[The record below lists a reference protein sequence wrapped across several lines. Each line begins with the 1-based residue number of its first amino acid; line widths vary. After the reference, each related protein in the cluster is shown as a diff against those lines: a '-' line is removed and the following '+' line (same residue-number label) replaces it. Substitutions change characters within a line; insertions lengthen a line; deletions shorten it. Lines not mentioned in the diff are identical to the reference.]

1 MIKLGSRGSP
11 LALTQSRHVAGLLA
25 GTQGADI
32 DQFPIQSFMTSGDK
46 IQGRL
51 QDQGGKGLFTKE
63 LDQALLDG
71 RIDAAIHSMKD
82 LPTRMPPGIVLACV
96 AVILLGGGSFAGT
109 KPTAL
114 AYFDDSVSG
123 LDIGA
128 PVKFRGVTI
137 GKVAQVLLRTAEQA
151 TGDYSVPVV
160 MEFAPDLLTR
170 RGLDQ
175 ALLDQ
180 QGLRGSIEKGLRAKL
195 QQQSVITGVLYVE
208 LDYFP
213 DTPARLHD
221 TKGVN
226 AEIPTLPSN
235 LGALTKAVSQ
245 TLDQLSRVDFVA
257 ITRKVD
263 AILGRIDQGAAQ
275 IEFGR
280 INGNLVKASDNIAR
294 LTGDPAVTKAVEDFS
309 AAMRSVDALVKRLN
323 ARVDPV
329 AEDIQ
334 AMAGAGRKA
343 LENLNTT
350 AENLRGLTKPGSTMR
365 RDLDQALAD
374 VAEAAQA
381 IRSLADFI
389 ERNPET
395 IIQGRRKSAPTL
407 LEVKP
412 ASTEE
417 GAK

>member
-1 MIKLGSRGSP
+1 MRRSANKTLIG
-11 LALTQSRHVAGLLA
+11 AFVAG
-25 GTQGADI
+25 
-32 DQFPIQSFMTSGDK
+32 
-46 IQGRL
+46 
-51 QDQGGKGLFTKE
+51 GL
-63 LDQALLDG
+63 
-71 RIDAAIHSMKD
+71 
-82 LPTRMPPGIVLACV
+82 VLGCV
-96 AVILLGGGSFAGT
+96 AVILLGGGSFSGT

-137 GKVAQVLLRTAEQA
+137 GKVSQVLLRTAEQTA
-151 TGDYSVPVV
+151 ADYSVPVV

-175 ALLDQ
+175 ALLDKT
-180 QGLRGSIEKGLRAKL
+180 GLRGSIEKGLRAKL

-208 LDYFP
+208 LDYLP
-213 DTPARLHD
+213 DTPVRLHD
-221 TKGVN
+221 AKGVN

-275 IEFGR
+275 IEFGK

-294 LTGDPAVTKAVEDFS
+294 LTGDPAVTKAVADFA
-309 AAMRSVDALVKRLN
+309 AAMRSVDALVQRLN
-323 ARVDPV
+323 AKVDPL
-329 AEDIQ
+329 AEDFQ

-350 AENLRGLTKPGSTMR
+350 AENLRGLTKPGSTTR
-365 RDLDQALAD
+365 RDLEQALAD

-395 IIQGRRKSAPTL
+395 IIQGRRKGPAVT
-407 LEVKP
+407 LEVKTPPQEEP
-412 ASTEE
+412 A
-417 GAK
+417 K

>member
-1 MIKLGSRGSP
+1 MRRSANKTLIG
-11 LALTQSRHVAGLLA
+11 AFVAG
-25 GTQGADI
+25 
-32 DQFPIQSFMTSGDK
+32 
-46 IQGRL
+46 
-51 QDQGGKGLFTKE
+51 
-63 LDQALLDG
+63 
-71 RIDAAIHSMKD
+71 
-82 LPTRMPPGIVLACV
+82 GIVLCCV
-96 AVILLGGGSFAGT
+96 AVVLLGGGAFSGV
-109 KPTAL
+109 KPSAV

-128 PVKFRGVTI
+128 PIKFRGVTI
-137 GKVAQVLLRTAEQA
+137 GKVSQVLLRTAEQA
-151 TGDYSVPVV
+151 PADYSVPVV

-175 ALLDQ
+175 ALLDKA
-180 QGLRGSIEKGLRAKL
+180 GLRGSIEKGLRAKL

-213 DTPARLHD
+213 DTPVRLHD
-221 TKGVN
+221 LKGVN

-263 AILGRIDQGAAQ
+263 SILGRLDQGAAQ
-275 IEFGR
+275 IEFTK
-280 INGNLVKASDNIAR
+280 INGNLVRASDNIAR
-294 LTGDPAVTKAVEDFS
+294 ITGDPAVTKAVEDFS

-323 ARVDPV
+323 QKVDPV
-329 AEDIQ
+329 AADIQ
-334 AMAGAGRKA
+334 GMASTGRQA
-343 LENLNTT
+343 LENLNLT
-350 AENLRGLTKPGSTMR
+350 AENLRALTKPGSATR

-395 IIQGRRKSAPTL
+395 IIQGRRRNAPTV

-412 ASTEE
+412 AET
-417 GAK
+417 ADAPR

>member
-1 MIKLGSRGSP
+1 MRRSANKTLIG
-11 LALTQSRHVAGLLA
+11 AFVAG
-25 GTQGADI
+25 
-32 DQFPIQSFMTSGDK
+32 
-46 IQGRL
+46 
-51 QDQGGKGLFTKE
+51 GL
-63 LDQALLDG
+63 
-71 RIDAAIHSMKD
+71 
-82 LPTRMPPGIVLACV
+82 VLACV
-96 AVILLGGGSFAGT
+96 AVILLGGGSFSGN

-137 GKVAQVLLRTAEQA
+137 GKVSQVLLRTAEQSPA
-151 TGDYSVPVV
+151 DYSVPVV

-175 ALLDQ
+175 ALLDKE
-180 QGLRGSIEKGLRAKL
+180 GLRGSIEKGLRAKL

-208 LDYFP
+208 LDYLP
-213 DTPARLHD
+213 DTPVRLHD
-221 TKGVN
+221 AKGVN
-226 AEIPTLPSN
+226 PEIPTLPSN

-275 IEFGR
+275 IEFGK

-294 LTGDPAVTKAVEDFS
+294 LTSDPAVTKAVADFS
-309 AAMRSVDALVKRLN
+309 AAMRAVDALVQRLN
-323 ARVDPV
+323 AKVEPV
-329 AEDIQ
+329 AEDIH

-350 AENLRGLTKPGSTMR
+350 AENLRGLTKPGSATR

-395 IIQGRRKSAPTL
+395 IIQGRRKGPPHALEGKAPTP
-407 LEVKP
+407 EEP
-412 ASTEE
+412 A
-417 GAK
+417 K

>member
-1 MIKLGSRGSP
+1 MRRSANKTLIG
-11 LALTQSRHVAGLLA
+11 AFVAG
-25 GTQGADI
+25 
-32 DQFPIQSFMTSGDK
+32 
-46 IQGRL
+46 
-51 QDQGGKGLFTKE
+51 
-63 LDQALLDG
+63 
-71 RIDAAIHSMKD
+71 
-82 LPTRMPPGIVLACV
+82 GIVLACI
-96 AVILLGGGSFAGT
+96 AVILLGGGSFSGN
-109 KPTAL
+109 KPVVL

-128 PVKFRGVTI
+128 PVKFRGVTV
-137 GKVAQVLLRTAEQA
+137 GKVSQVLLRTAGQA
-151 TGDYSVPVV
+151 AGDYSVPVV
-160 MEFAPDLLTR
+160 MEFSPDLLTR

-175 ALLDQ
+175 ALLDPA
-180 QGLRGSIEKGLRAKL
+180 GLRGSIEQGLRAKL

-213 DTPARLHD
+213 DTPVRLHD
-221 TKGVN
+221 AKGIH
-226 AEIPTLPSN
+226 AEVPTLPSN

-257 ITRKVD
+257 ITKKVD
-263 AILGRIDQGAAQ
+263 SILGRIDQGASQ
-275 IEFGR
+275 IEFTR

-294 LTGDPAVTKAVEDFS
+294 LTGDPAVTKAVDDFS
-309 AAMRSVDALVKRLN
+309 VAMRSVDALVKRLH
-323 ARVDPV
+323 AKVDPI
-329 AEDIQ
+329 AEDVQ

-343 LENLNTT
+343 LDNLNTT
-350 AENLRGLTKPGSTMR
+350 AENLRGLTKPGSPTR

-412 ASTEE
+412 TPTEE
-417 GAK
+417 PSR